1 MDDPE
6 GCLRGRSWTPP
17 MRVDVT
23 RVGAKVKVSDDHARP
38 DLAGQKGT
46 VMRAYRSSSG
56 KTALH
61 VSLDDG
67 RWQLLWP
74 HEVEQLGEERG

>member
-1 MDDPE
+1 
-6 GCLRGRSWTPP
+6 
-17 MRVDVT
+17 MREDRARIGT
-23 RVGAKVKVSDDHARP
+23 RVKIVGDHVRP

-46 VMRAYRSSSG
+46 IVRAYNSRT

-61 VSLDDG
+61 VRLDDG

-74 HEVEQLGEERG
+74 HEVEPSGDV